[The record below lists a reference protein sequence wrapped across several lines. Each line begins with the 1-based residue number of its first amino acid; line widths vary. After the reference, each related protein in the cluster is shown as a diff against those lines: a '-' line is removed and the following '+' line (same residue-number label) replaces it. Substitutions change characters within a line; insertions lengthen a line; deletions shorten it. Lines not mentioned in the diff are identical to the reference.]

1 METLTSLF
9 NRRLIVTG
17 RRRMRGEVFPELK
30 GRGFRSSSVQVVSRQ
45 LTNVAWADRLKTF
58 LRKRAIDIKPVTW
71 FIGGSFNFSRNLVAD
86 NLLAKSPAVYQICL
100 SSKFFCHPRLNT
112 IEFTVDQVVEILPAD
127 VRILFIFWKIASYMN
142 Q

>member
-1 METLTSLF
+1 M
-9 NRRLIVTG
+9 
-17 RRRMRGEVFPELK
+17 
-30 GRGFRSSSVQVVSRQ
+30 SRQ
-45 LTNVAWADRLKTF
+45 LTNVAWSDRLKTF
-58 LRKRAIDIKPVTW
+58 LRKRAIDIKPVTG

-127 VRILFIFWKIASYMN
+127 VLDTFHFLENRLIYESVDDSI
-142 Q
+142 